1 MPQKC
6 RARYSHVCLA
16 LLLDL
21 DVLVWRLCYRRS
33 FSSPLSLASHLLL
46 HYWSW
51 RSDLHPQ
58 VEVVDVSWNWGSL
71 HARQHAEDPAMF
83 TWHPHF
89 SQRNVENMGLHHVHP
104 QEAPSNGENGLKC
117 SIVVFVWFC
126 CCCFFK
132 KICFHLSLH
141 VALSKLKC
149 VLHLFFRLSLIG
161 SNSTC

>member
-1 MPQKC
+1 MHLTIFVPQKC

-51 RSDLHPQ
+51 RSDFHPQ

-89 SQRNVENMGLHHVHP
+89 SQCNVENMGLHHVHP
-104 QEAPSNGENGLKC
+104 QEAPTNGENGSKC
-117 SIVVFVWFC
+117 SIVVFV
-126 CCCFFK
+126 CFFND
-132 KICFHLSLH
+132 IFSLLSRH
-141 VALSKLKC
+141 IALLKLKY
-149 VLHLFFRLSLIG
+149 VVHLFFSSR
-161 SNSTC
+161 